1 MSTDNLNS
9 GGITTPR
16 LVEGKRLVG
25 QSFSTE
31 FVISAKPASDKP
43 EISIASESDT
53 TPRSYKIAATTGP
66 VPLSVGAPIFGVMLM
81 RKSSRVGGFSRPLR
95 TGAQASR
102 LQIERRASGD
112 ACAPVIMHHSS

>member
-16 LVEGKRLVG
+16 VAEAKGVFG
-25 QSFSTE
+25 ESFSTE
-31 FVISAKPASDKP
+31 LMISANRASDKP

-81 RKSSRVGGFSRPLR
+81 RKSSRVGDFNRSLR

-102 LQIERRASGD
+102 LQIE
-112 ACAPVIMHHSS
+112 